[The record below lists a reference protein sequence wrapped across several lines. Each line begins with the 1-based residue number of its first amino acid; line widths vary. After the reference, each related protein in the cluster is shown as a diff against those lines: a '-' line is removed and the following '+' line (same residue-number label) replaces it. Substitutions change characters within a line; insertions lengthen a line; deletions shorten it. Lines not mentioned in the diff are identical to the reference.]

1 MRVPGA
7 FAQSVAISQRNLT
20 VIPDDLAFEQAALA
34 EPLACAVHSVGF
46 GIAGLTRSAGDAK
59 VVVLGGGA
67 IGLLSAL
74 AFRLQGVNDLWVAET
89 NPLRR
94 NMLKEVVD
102 LQSWDP
108 RSQNA
113 DTQNADI
120 VLDAVGS
127 GITRAAA
134 SEIVMPG
141 GTIVH
146 IGLQD
151 NEPGLDTRRLTLQ
164 EITFI
169 GTYCYTNADFSEA
182 LSILHSGRISYE
194 GWSDLRPLEAGVA
207 AFQDIHKG
215 AAPPKI
221 ILEMPQ

>member
-7 FAQSVAISQRNLT
+7 FAQSVAISERNLT
-20 VIPDDLAFEQAALA
+20 AIPDDLAFEQAALA

-46 GIAGLTRSAGDAK
+46 GIDALTRPASDAK

-74 AFRLQGVNDLWVAET
+74 AFRLQGVKDLWVAET

-94 NMLKEVVD
+94 DMLKQTAD

-108 RSQNA
+108 REKNA
-113 DTQNADI
+113 DPNNANI

-127 GITRAAA
+127 GVTRATA
-134 SEIVMPG
+134 SEIVSPG

-146 IGLQD
+146 I
-151 NEPGLDTRRLTLQ
+151 RL
-164 EITFI
+164 
-169 GTYCYTNADFSEA
+169 
-182 LSILHSGRISYE
+182 
-194 GWSDLRPLEAGVA
+194 AGQRA
-207 AFQDIHKG
+207 W
-215 AAPPKI
+215 P
-221 ILEMPQ
+221 